1 MNGQNQN
8 DPNGSATGS
17 DGQPPKPGPS
27 AGPDS
32 PKPKPLGSGPSPT
45 KRLLFLLIAFAA
57 AGLFALFP
65 LPEATR
71 TVGEATLSPAGQTA
85 MGILLFALILWMT
98 EAVPFHITGLLSIFM
113 LSLLQVGSF
122 KDIVSIG
129 FGNHII
135 VFFIGVL
142 TLSSFI
148 THSGLGNRISVYLLS
163 KTGNRTSIIILGFLV
178 VGALLS
184 MWITNTAV
192 AAMLM
197 PLGVSILKEE
207 GVTPL
212 KSNFGKALM
221 IAAAWGPIIG
231 GITAPSGAGPNPL
244 AIGFLKEMAG
254 VDLSFAGWMMY
265 GVPAGFLL
273 LLPTWGIIL
282 LFFKPEMKHLK
293 KTKDELRAEYAELP
307 RMGREEKVTLVIFLL
322 TVFLWLTTP
331 LFENWLGISIPISMP
346 VIFTAS
352 LFFFPK
358 VSSIK
363 WSEVEKEISWS
374 SILLIVSGISIGMM
388 LYETGAAEWL
398 AVVFLGGIGGIH
410 PFMQVF
416 LVVLIIS
423 FLKIGFSSNT
433 VTATI
438 IIPIMITL
446 AQSLGIDAL
455 SISMPAALTTSMAFI
470 LVTSTPTNVIP
481 YSAGYFSIKDMAVAG
496 VFMTII
502 ASIIVSG
509 TIFVIGSFTGLY

>member
-1 MNGQNQN
+1 MSTEIKNIGT
-8 DPNGSATGS
+8 P
-17 DGQPPKPGPS
+17 
-27 AGPDS
+27 
-32 PKPKPLGSGPSPT
+32 PSPAT
-45 KRLLFLLIAFAA
+45 RLVFLGIAFAA
-57 AGLFALFP
+57 AILFAAFP
-65 LPEATR
+65 LPESVR
-71 TVGEATLSPAGQTA
+71 TVGDATLAPAGQTA

-98 EAVPFHITGLLSIFM
+98 EAVPFHVTGMLSIF
-113 LSLLQVGSF
+113 LLAILKVGTF
-122 KDIVSIG
+122 KDIVMIG
-129 FGNHII
+129 FGNHIF

-148 THSGLGNRISVYLLS
+148 TRSGLGNRISVYLLS
-163 KTGNRTSIIILGFLV
+163 KTGNRTSVIILGFLV

-207 GVTPL
+207 GVTPM

-221 IAAAWGPIIG
+221 IASAWGPIIG

-265 GVPAGFLL
+265 GVPAGLFL
-273 LLPTWGIIL
+273 LLPTWGMIM
-282 LFFKPEMKHLK
+282 LFFRPEMKRLK
-293 KTKDELRAEYAELP
+293 KSREELHAEYAELP
-307 RMGREEKVTLVIFLL
+307 PMDREEKVTMVIFLL
-322 TVFLWLTTP
+322 TVILWLTTP
-331 LFENWLGISIPISMP
+331 LFEKWLDISIPISMP
-346 VIFTAS
+346 VLLTAS

-358 VSSIK
+358 VSGIK
-363 WSEVEKEISWS
+363 WVEVEKEISWS
-374 SILLIVSGISIGMM
+374 SILLIVTGISIGMM
-388 LYETGAAEWL
+388 LYETGAAGWL

-423 FLKIGFSSNT
+423 FLKIAFSSNT

-446 AQSLGIDAL
+446 AQNLGIDPL
-455 SISMPAALTTSMAFI
+455 SISIPAALTTSMAFI

-496 VFMTII
+496 VFMTVI
-502 ASIIVSG
+502 ASIIVAG

>member
-1 MNGQNQN
+1 M
-8 DPNGSATGS
+8 STA
-17 DGQPPKPGPS
+17 PKKIGT
-27 AGPDS
+27 A
-32 PKPKPLGSGPSPT
+32 PSPT
-45 KRLLFLLIAFAA
+45 ARMIFLAVAFAA
-57 AGLFALFP
+57 ALAAALFP
-65 LPEATR
+65 LPEAVR
-71 TVGEATLSPAGQTA
+71 TVGDATLSVTGQTA

-98 EAVPFHITGLLSIFM
+98 EAVPFHVTGLLSIF
-113 LSLLQVGSF
+113 LLALFRVDTF
-122 KDIVSIG
+122 KDIVMVG
-129 FGNHII
+129 FGNHIFI
-135 VFFIGVL
+135 FFIGVL

-148 THSGLGNRISVYLLS
+148 TRSGLGNRISVYLLS

-178 VGALLS
+178 VGAILS

-207 GVTPL
+207 GVTPM

-221 IAAAWGPIIG
+221 ISCAWGPIIG

-254 VDLSFAGWMMY
+254 VDLSFAGWMLY

-273 LLPTWGIIL
+273 LLPTWGIIM
-282 LFFKPEMKHLK
+282 LFFRPEMKHLQ
-293 KTKDELRAEYAELP
+293 KTREELHAEYEALP
-307 RMGREEKVTLVIFLL
+307 AMGREEKVTLVIFLL
-322 TVFLWLTTP
+322 TVVLWLTTP
-331 LFENWLGISIPISMP
+331 LFEKWLGISIPISMP
-346 VIFTAS
+346 VLLTGA

-358 VSSIK
+358 VSGIS
-363 WSEVEKEISWS
+363 WGEVEKEISWS
-374 SILLIVSGISIGMM
+374 SILLIVTGISIGMM
-388 LYETGAAEWL
+388 IYETGAAGWL
-398 AVVFLGGIGGIH
+398 AVVFLGGIGALH

-423 FLKIGFSSNT
+423 FLKIAFSSNT

-446 AQSLGIDAL
+446 AQNIGVDPL
-455 SISMPAALTTSMAFI
+455 SISIPAALTTSMAFI

-496 VFMTII
+496 VFMTIV
-502 ASIIVSG
+502 ASAIVAG
-509 TIFVIGSFTGLY
+509 TIFVIGNFTGLY